1 MMMLRSNLLVI
12 FLIFL
17 NCTNSNLDTPETG
30 SLDIPETT
38 TTVVKTTTTTI
49 AQSISTKQLSK
60 VHIGDLEVGDCYI
73 DQSPNAMSSFYRE
86 IVFKTPCLDEHNSQ
100 IIFKTNLPMILVYQL
115 PLNLTL

>member
-1 MMMLRSNLLVI
+1 MMTLRSNLLFI

-30 SLDIPETT
+30 SLDTPETT

-60 VHIGDLEVGDCYI
+60 VHIGDLLSNGEE
-73 DQSPNAMSSFYRE
+73 SKN
-86 IVFKTPCLDEHNSQ
+86 
-100 IIFKTNLPMILVYQL
+100 IFQYNKHGFHDLK
-115 PLNLTL
+115 